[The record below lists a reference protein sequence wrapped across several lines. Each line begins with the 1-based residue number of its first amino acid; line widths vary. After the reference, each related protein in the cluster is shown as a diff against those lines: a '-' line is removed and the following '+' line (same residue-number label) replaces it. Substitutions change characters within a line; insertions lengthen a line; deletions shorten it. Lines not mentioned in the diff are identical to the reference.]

1 MTLLLVRGG
10 EGFFLLFTAG
20 KRRNF
25 FPPSCFSFFL
35 LPIFI
40 SGQQHAFLI
49 INFMIKKHSYVFQVT
64 NMHLW
69 SLTCISGHQ
78 HVFMVSNMYF
88 WCPNMYFWS
97 PTCISGPQHAFLV
110 PNMHFWSPTFR
121 WERFKS
127 EIAQK
132 TEL

>member
-69 SLTCISGHQ
+69 SPTCISGHQ
-78 HVFMVSNMYF
+78 HVFLVPQHVFLVPQHVFLVPDMH
-88 WCPNMYFWS
+88 FWS

-110 PNMHFWSPTFR
+110 ANISVG
-121 WERFKS
+121 KV
-127 EIAQK
+127 
-132 TEL
+132 

>member
-10 EGFFLLFTAG
+10 EGFFSAFYSWQAEKFLSPLLF
-20 KRRNF
+20 F
-25 FPPSCFSFFL
+25 
-35 LPIFI
+35 
-40 SGQQHAFLI
+40 AFL
-49 INFMIKKHSYVFQVT
+49 VT
-64 NMHLW
+64 NIYFRSTACISDHELYDQKT
-69 SLTCISGHQ
+69 LICISGHQ
-78 HVFMVSNMYF
+78 HAFMVT
-88 WCPNMYFWS
+88 NMYFWS
-97 PTCISGPQHAFLV
+97 PTCISGAPTCISGPRHAFLV